1 MKIDGALIGSDWT
14 RAGEQAA
21 LLEAQ
26 GFAGAWSFEGQHD
39 PFVPLVLAAERTE
52 TIELGT
58 AIAVAFARNP
68 MTTAYLAQD
77 LQTLAKG
84 RFILGLG
91 TQIRPHIEKR
101 FSQPWS
107 KPVERM
113 REFVGALRAIFRAW
127 ADGSRLDF
135 RGEFY
140 THTLM
145 TPMFS
150 PPLPFGSPPV
160 FLAGFGPRMVE
171 MVGEVADGF
180 LVHPFHSRPFLEAET
195 LPALSRGL
203 GRAGREPDARGG
215 REPDARGAF
224 TISCQT
230 IVALGS
236 NDAEIERARHKARGQ
251 ISFYGSTPAYKGVL
265 EHHGREE
272 LQPELNRL
280 SKQGKWLDMIGLI
293 DDALFDQIAVSG
305 TPAEVAAKLRARNGF
320 ADRTTLMLYNETL
333 PEAVV
338 DVVRELA
345 G

>member
-1 MKIDGALIGSDWT
+1 MMIDGALTGGDLPK
-14 RAGEQAA
+14 AGEEAA

-52 TIELGT
+52 SITLGT

-77 LQTLAKG
+77 LQTLSRG
-84 RFILGLG
+84 RFVLGLG

-101 FSQPWS
+101 FSQIWS
-107 KPVERM
+107 RPVERM
-113 REFVGALRAIFRAW
+113 REFVAALRAIFRTW
-127 ADGSRLDF
+127 SDGSRLDF

-150 PPLPFGSPPV
+150 PPLPYGSPPIY
-160 FLAGFGPRMVE
+160 LAGFGARMVE
-171 MVGEVADGF
+171 MVGETADGF
-180 LVHPFHSRPFLEAET
+180 FVHPFHSRSFLEAET
-195 LPALSRGL
+195 LPALRRGL
-203 GRAGREPDARGG
+203 ARAGRARK
-215 REPDARGAF
+215 DF

-236 NDAEIERARHKARGQ
+236 NDGEVETARRKARGQ
-251 ISFYGSTPAYKGVL
+251 ISFYGSTPAYRGVL
-265 EHHGREE
+265 EHHGQAA
-272 LQPELNRL
+272 LHGELNRL
-280 SKQGKWLDMIGLI
+280 SKQGKWVEMMGRI

-305 TPAEVAAKLRARNGF
+305 TPAQVAATLRARNDF
-320 ADRTTLMLYNETL
+320 ADRTTLMLYNETD

-345 G
+345 AG

>member
-1 MKIDGALIGSDWT
+1 MRIDGALIGGDFT
-14 RAGEQAA
+14 KAGEEAA

-26 GFAGAWSFEGQHD
+26 GFSGAWSFEGQHD

-52 TIELGT
+52 SITLGT

-77 LQTLAKG
+77 LQTLSRG
-84 RFILGLG
+84 RFVLGLG

-101 FSQPWS
+101 FSQLWS
-107 KPVERM
+107 RPVERM
-113 REFVGALRAIFRAW
+113 REFVAALRTIFRCW

-150 PPLPFGSPPV
+150 PPLPFGSPPIY
-160 FLAGFGPRMVE
+160 LAGVGARMVE
-171 MVGEVADGF
+171 MVGEAADGF
-180 LVHPFHSRPFLEAET
+180 FVHPFHSRSFLEAET
-195 LPALSRGL
+195 LPALRRGL
-203 GRAGREPDARGG
+203 ERAGRARK
-215 REPDARGAF
+215 DL

-236 NDAEIERARHKARGQ
+236 NDGEIETARRKARGQ

-265 EHHGREE
+265 EHHGRPE

-280 SKQGKWLDMIGLI
+280 SKQGKWLDMMGRI
-293 DDALFDQIAVSG
+293 DDALFDEIAVSG
-305 TPAEVAAKLRARNGF
+305 TPAQVAARLRARNGF
-320 ADRTTLMLYNETL
+320 ADRTTLMLYNETH

-345 G
+345 PG

>member
-1 MKIDGALIGSDWT
+1 MKIDGALTGRDFT
-14 RAGEQAA
+14 KAGEEAA

-52 TIELGT
+52 SITLGT

-77 LQTLAKG
+77 LQTLSRG
-84 RFILGLG
+84 RFVLGLG

-101 FSQPWS
+101 FSQIWS
-107 KPVERM
+107 RPVERM
-113 REFVGALRAIFRAW
+113 REFVSALRAIFRAW
-127 ADGSRLDF
+127 GDGSRLDF

-145 TPMFS
+145 TPMFV
-150 PPLPFGSPPV
+150 PPLPYGSPPIY
-160 FLAGFGPRMVE
+160 LAGVGARMVE
-171 MVGEVADGF
+171 MVGEAADGF
-180 LVHPFHSRPFLEAET
+180 FVHPFHSRAFMEVET
-195 LPALSRGL
+195 LPALRRGL
-203 GRAGREPDARGG
+203 ERGG
-215 REPDARGAF
+215 RKRADFA
-224 TISCQT
+224 ISCQT

-236 NDAEIERARHKARGQ
+236 NDAEIEAARRKARGQ

-265 EHHGREE
+265 EHHGYPA

-280 SKQGKWLDMIGLI
+280 SKHGQWLEMMGRI

-305 TPAEVAAKLRARNGF
+305 TPAQVAAKLRARNDF
-320 ADRTTLMLYNETL
+320 ADRTTLMLYNETQ

-345 G
+345 AG